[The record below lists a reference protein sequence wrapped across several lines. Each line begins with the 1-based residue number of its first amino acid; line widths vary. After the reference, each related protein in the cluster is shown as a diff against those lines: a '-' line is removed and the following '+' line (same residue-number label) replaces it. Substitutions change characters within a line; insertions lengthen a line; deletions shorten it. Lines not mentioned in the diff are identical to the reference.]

1 MNTYPPCPLCGCY
14 IDDDHTIDGV
24 PVCGSCHEDETYLRA
39 QTIRTS
45 DGYTF
50 HLITSGENKGRYTD
64 GDLIVTKCHYCNGIA
79 DPDEGWHVEGNLT
92 CNGCHDE
99 QLHYLHHGE
108 E

>member
-1 MNTYPPCPLCGCY
+1 MKVRRSHVGPLTLPTFSIGL
-14 IDDDHTIDGV
+14 DTDM
-24 PVCGSCHEDETYLRA
+24 A
-39 QTIRTS
+39 NTIRTS

-50 HLITSGENKGRYTD
+50 QLIMSGENKGKYTD
-64 GDLIVTKCHYCNGIA
+64 GDLVVTKCHYCNGIA